1 MYQPPVVGDT
11 FIDIEQR
18 KFNLAYYDELQA
30 LLNPDPML
38 GSETGLHLTQDDF
51 RSKIDSGELRPA
63 YAITHENNELTAS
76 QKKELKKREPYI
88 TELATLVHDGYKPTV
103 DETIDKLKQIV
114 HDKYHIGTE
123 KHGNSTIARWWK
135 QYREAEFNLK
145 KSIAPRKSQPKRTN
159 TATENFLNRFF
170 TDTWVKG
177 NIENIVRGYS
187 SYSKAALKAQTQ
199 NDAIEQVS
207 ERTFSRRIEGLNA
220 FNIILNSGNYSEV
233 KKALRTLSKKIKTT
247 HVLERVEMDRMS
259 LNLALIDEEGKPTG
273 NVSIYIA
280 IDCHSRYPL
289 SVTFELGTS
298 EDTEGVVRSFKRIF
312 ESTSDQLNACGIPFK
327 IIVDNGSGYK
337 AEQFKQITQR
347 LGCELIKAPSN
358 EPWRKPFVESFNN
371 TLREEFFKGGEFKL
385 PDGTITIGLPGYK
398 DKRTHK
404 TSKPSSEETIKK
416 AASLPVEEFASLLH
430 DYLVHYVNSK
440 HSSLNNKTPQQVW
453 NESVALKPLIPVNKE
468 LLSAACHYI
477 EHNPS
482 LSQRG
487 TVQVNK
493 QVFADDRIKQCYLD
507 AKTLDKNQDMTVTV
521 KSDPDDGRWVTVIAD
536 FPCYDHPKVFDF
548 VENRKLSGSEL
559 EYPLSFEELN
569 TTSGTPER
577 RDIFS
582 RKITKLV
589 KQKTRS
595 LGSGKPVATAKENL
609 SKGLSTAERIERSNQ
624 SYAYKPIKKSKKS
637 IEDNTPSDKGNIK
650 RKVSPNRNEA
660 QLGLWQD

>member
-1 MYQPPVVGDT
+1 MYLPPVVGDT
-11 FIDIEQR
+11 YVDIEQR
-18 KFNLAYYDELQA
+18 KFNVAYYDGLQA
-30 LLNPDPML
+30 LLNPDSML
-38 GSETGLHLTQDDF
+38 GSETGLHLTEDDF
-51 RSKIDSGELRPA
+51 RSKINSGELRPA
-63 YAITHENNELTAS
+63 YAIAHENNALTEF

-88 TELATLVHDGYKPTV
+88 TELAILVHDGYKPTV

-135 QYREAEFNLK
+135 DYRDAKFNLK
-145 KSIAPRKSQPKRTN
+145 KSISPRKSQPKRTSQ
-159 TATENFLNRFF
+159 ATENFLNRFF

-177 NIENIVRGYS
+177 SIENVGRCYS
-187 SYSKAALKAQTQ
+187 SYAKAVLKAQTQ
-199 NDAIEQVS
+199 NDAIELVS
-207 ERTFSRRIEGLNA
+207 ERTFRRRVEELNA
-220 FNIILNSGNYSEV
+220 FNVILNSGNYAEI

-385 PDGTITIGLPGYK
+385 PDGTTVIGLPGYK

-404 TSKPSSEETIKK
+404 TTKPPSEETIKK
-416 AASLPVEEFASLLH
+416 AAALPIEEFASLLH

-440 HSSLNNKTPQQVW
+440 HSSLNNRTPQQVW
-453 NESVALKPLIPVNKE
+453 NESISQKPLIPVNKE
-468 LLSAACHYI
+468 LLGAACHYV
-477 EHNPS
+477 EDTPT
-482 LSQRG
+482 LSRRG

-559 EYPLSFEELN
+559 EYPVSFEELN
-569 TTSGTPER
+569 AASGTPAR

-582 RKITKLV
+582 RKIATLV
-589 KQKTRS
+589 KQKTKP
-595 LGSGKPVATAKENL
+595 LGSGKPIETAKKNL
-609 SKGLSTAERIERSNQ
+609 SKGLSAAERIKQSNQ
-624 SYAYKPIKKSKKS
+624 SYAFKSIKKSKKPKDDTAPS
-637 IEDNTPSDKGNIK
+637 NKANTH
-650 RKVSPNRNEA
+650 RKVNPNRNEA
-660 QLGLWQD
+660 QLDIWPD

>member
-1 MYQPPVVGDT
+1 MYLLPVVGDT

-18 KFNLAYYDELQA
+18 KFNLAYYDGVQA
-30 LLNPDPML
+30 LLNPDSML
-38 GSETGLHLTQDDF
+38 GSETGLHLTTDDF

-63 YAITHENNELTAS
+63 YAITSESNKLTEF
-76 QKKELKKREPYI
+76 QEKELKKREPYI

-103 DETIDKLKQIV
+103 NETIGKLKQIV
-114 HDKYHIGTE
+114 HNKYHIGTE
-123 KHGNSTIARWWK
+123 KHGNSSIARWWK
-135 QYREAEFNLK
+135 EYRDANFDLK

-159 TATENFLNRFF
+159 TATENFLNRFIS
-170 TDTWVKG
+170 DTWVKG
-177 NIENIVRGYS
+177 NIENIGRGYS
-187 SYSKAALKAQTQ
+187 SYSKAVLKVQTQ
-199 NDAIEQVS
+199 NDAIEQIS
-207 ERTFSRRIEGLNA
+207 ERTFRRRIREFNA
-220 FNIILNSGNYSEV
+220 FNVILNSGNYSEV

-259 LNLALIDEEGKPTG
+259 LNLALIDEENKPTG

-312 ESTSDQLNACGIPFK
+312 EPTSDQLNACGIPFK
-327 IIVDNGSGYK
+327 IVVDNGSGYK

-347 LGCELIKAPSN
+347 LGCELIKAPAN

-371 TLREEFFKGGEFKL
+371 TLREEFLKGGEFKL
-385 PDGTITIGLPGYK
+385 PDGTRLIGLPGYK
-398 DKRTHK
+398 DKRTQK
-404 TSKPSSEETIKK
+404 TNKPPSDETIKK
-416 AASLPVEEFASLLH
+416 AASLPIEEFASLLH

-453 NESVALKPLIPVNKE
+453 NESIALKPLIPVNKE
-468 LLSAACHYI
+468 LLGATCHYV
-477 EHNPS
+477 EHNPT

-487 TVQVNK
+487 TVQINK

-521 KSDPDDGRWVTVIAD
+521 KSDPDDARWVTVIAN

-582 RKITKLV
+582 RQIAKLV
-589 KQKTRS
+589 KQKTRP
-595 LGSGKPVATAKENL
+595 LGSGKPVATAKENI
-609 SKGLSTAERIERSNQ
+609 SKGLSAAERIKKSNQ
-624 SYAYKPIKKSKKS
+624 SYANKPIRKSKNSK
-637 IEDNTPSDKGNIK
+637 EDDAPTDKGNIK
-650 RKVSPNRNEA
+650 RKVNPNRNEA
-660 QLGLWQD
+660 QLGFWQE